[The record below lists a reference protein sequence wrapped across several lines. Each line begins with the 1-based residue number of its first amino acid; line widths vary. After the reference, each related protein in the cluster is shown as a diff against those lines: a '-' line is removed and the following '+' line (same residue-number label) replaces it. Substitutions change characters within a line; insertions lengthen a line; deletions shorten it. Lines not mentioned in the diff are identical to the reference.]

1 MAKNERRAMSEE
13 KEYCPS
19 CWAEMQRPFV
29 ALSRKDNQTYICPEC
44 GILEALYDYN
54 EWVKKQKV
62 AKARWMQRH
71 IKKHGSDAV

>member
-54 EWVKKQKV
+54 EWVKKQQGRDRRNLKN
-62 AKARWMQRH
+62 R
-71 IKKHGSDAV
+71 IKKMQVGDV